1 MSFQRDKDGNYLV
14 PIVSLGERLRDNF
27 GLKIAEHSYFDD
39 VDPVHSSNSY
49 HYYDEAIDVTDHRG
63 GDGAGAEGFDGV
75 GYIQRTKNL
84 RDLLRGSGDE
94 VIGPGDMKGH
104 DTHLHL
110 AAKGGIFKL
119 NEDQYNYL
127 FGGNSGGR
135 SSTFAPLTPTT
146 PTPVDPSTPSPVAD
160 TQVADATDYTKMS
173 KQELDAAYDKLRMAG
188 DVFKTQEEGMKMHKA
203 FFNK

>member
-63 GDGAGAEGFDGV
+63 GEGDGAEGFDGV

-84 RDLLRGSGDE
+84 RDLMRGSGAE
-94 VIGPGDMKGH
+94 VIGPGDMEGH
-104 DTHLHL
+104 DKHLHL
-110 AAKGGIFKL
+110 AAKGGLFKL
-119 NEDQYNYL
+119 NDNQYNYL
-127 FGGNSGGR
+127 FGGKSGGR
-135 SSTFAPLTPTT
+135 MSSF
-146 PTPVDPSTPSPVAD
+146 DPSTPSLVAD
-160 TQVADATDYTKMS
+160 TQVAPATDYSKMNR
-173 KQELDAAYDKLRMAG
+173 QQLNAEYDKLRMAG
-188 DVFKTQEEGMKMHKA
+188 DVFKAKEEGMKMHKA
-203 FFNK
+203 FFKK